1 MENNPNPEI
10 IYVYVYLP
18 QPSKPRSDSLIK
30 AQQKY
35 RQNNREKLK
44 LDSKI
49 YYKNNKEKRLEY
61 FKERHTK
68 KKLDK
73 LEQTIESI

>member
-35 RQNNREKLK
+35 LQNNREKLK

-68 KKLDK
+68 NKLNK
-73 LEQTIESI
+73 SIETL

>member
-61 FKERHTK
+61 IKETHTK
-68 KKLDK
+68 NKLN
-73 LEQTIESI
+73 QSIETL